1 MYEEAILM
9 DLSKAFDCLPHE
21 LLCEKLVAYGLDQ
34 NSVELIQ
41 NDLSSGK
48 QCVQIGNNRSS
59 FMDIFRAYP
68 RGQFRD
74 QFWVQQ
80 SLNL

>member
-41 NDLSSGK
+41 NDLSSG
-48 QCVQIGNNRSS
+48 NNVSKLEITEAVLWIYLGRTPGVNSGIKS
-59 FMDIFRAYP
+59 
-68 RGQFRD
+68 G
-74 QFWVQQ
+74 
-80 SLNL
+80 SNNL